1 MAVRGAG
8 GAMAKAEMAMAG
20 LQTAKPKQLTDAE
33 RNEKLTAKYEQ
44 QLARLNEL
52 LPEATEAAKAS
63 NSMFSFNDGSAVKK
77 YNALRKQAKATRDDL
92 STLRS
97 SLSMDG
103 MVAELPPMLADARDN
118 FLTKTPPTQPYTYD
132 QRDSTGQIGF
142 ASAGGASDTSTS
154 IGASAVLLGSSNVT
168 AGVAGV
174 AAT

>member
-103 MVAELPPMLADARDN
+103 MVAELPPTLADA
-118 FLTKTPPTQPYTYD
+118 
-132 QRDSTGQIGF
+132 G
-142 ASAGGASDTSTS
+142 
-154 IGASAVLLGSSNVT
+154 
-168 AGVAGV
+168 
-174 AAT
+174 